1 MDTLLLFKCDR
12 KHTYIFHNLIDGV
25 FLGISAVQLVH
36 QVRDC
41 NVTSTIYVRIYVQ
54 TYTLIRLNIYD
65 IYA

>member
-41 NVTSTIYVRIYVQ
+41 NVTSTIYVRIY
-54 TYTLIRLNIYD
+54 D
-65 IYA
+65 ISMFIHNMFKHTH